1 MSDTRLDAETLAAW
15 VRDARQRTIDSYA
28 DLEHLETPYLAIVN
42 PPSWEL
48 GHVAWFQEHWVLRR
62 TLARAAMFPN
72 ADQLWNSAFVPHA
85 SRWHLPLPSRQGTLD
100 FLATVRDRVVEALA
114 ASSLDDRLRYF
125 TMLSI
130 FHEDMH
136 DEAFAYTR
144 QTLGMAR
151 PALAGAFTSH
161 PSGGGDLP
169 GDVEIPSCTWMLG
182 AERDPAPAFVF
193 DNEKWAHPVGLDAYR
208 IARAP
213 VTQIEF
219 AAFVDD
225 RGYERRELWTKEGWC
240 WREACGAKQPL
251 YWRAAGASWERRS
264 FDQWVSI
271 SMQPHRP
278 MLHVSAH
285 EAEAYCRWAG
295 RRLPT
300 EAEWERAARGASI
313 DPRRANLDML
323 VGDTVDVGAFAESDS
338 EAGCRQMVGN
348 VWEWT
353 ATTFGPYPGFE
364 VDPYAEYSE
373 PWFAGHR
380 VLRGGCF
387 ATRSR
392 LLRPTWRNF
401 YPPHRRDVWAGFRT
415 CALA

>member
-1 MSDTRLDAETLAAW
+1 
-15 VRDARQRTIDSYA
+15 
-28 DLEHLETPYLAIVN
+28 
-42 PPSWEL
+42 
-48 GHVAWFQEHWVLRR
+48 
-62 TLARAAMFPN
+62 
-72 ADQLWNSAFVPHA
+72 
-85 SRWHLPLPSRQGTLD
+85 
-100 FLATVRDRVVEALA
+100 
-114 ASSLDDRLRYF
+114 
-125 TMLSI
+125 MLSV

-151 PALAGAFTSH
+151 PPLAGAFTSH
-161 PSGGGDLP
+161 PSAGGDLP
-169 GDVEIPSCTWMLG
+169 GDVELPSCTWMLG
-182 AERDPAPAFVF
+182 AARDPEPAFVF
-193 DNEKWAHPVGLDAYR
+193 DNEKWGHPVHLDAYR
-208 IARAP
+208 MARAP

-225 RGYERRELWTKEGWC
+225 RGYERRELWTEEGWC
-240 WREACGAKQPL
+240 WREACGATHPL
-251 YWRAAGASWERRS
+251 YWRAAGASWERRI
-264 FDQWVSI
+264 FDQWVPI
-271 SMQPHRP
+271 AAQPHRP
-278 MLHVSAH
+278 VLHVSAH
-285 EAEAYCRWAG
+285 EAEAYCKWAG

-300 EAEWERAARGASI
+300 EAEWERAARGAPI
-313 DPRRANLDML
+313 DPLRANLDML
-323 VGDTVDVGAFAESDS
+323 VGDTIDVGSFAEGDSD
-338 EAGCRQMVGN
+338 AGCRQMVGN

-373 PWFAGHR
+373 PWFSGHR

-387 ATRSR
+387 VTRSR